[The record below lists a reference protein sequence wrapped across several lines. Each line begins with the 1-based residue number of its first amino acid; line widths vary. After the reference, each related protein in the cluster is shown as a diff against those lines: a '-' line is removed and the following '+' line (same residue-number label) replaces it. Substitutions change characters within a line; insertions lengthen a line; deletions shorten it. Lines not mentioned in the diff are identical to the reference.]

1 MKSVVLNMPPLATA
15 ARLQDLKMPSDME
28 IVPISRAIRS
38 ELLAGN
44 KRVSIEEN
52 PSGPDGK
59 TAALPSRAL

>member
-1 MKSVVLNMPPLATA
+1 MKSVVLNMSPLATA

-28 IVPISRAIRS
+28 IVPISRDISS
-38 ELLAGN
+38 EVLVGN
-44 KRVSIEEN
+44 ERLSIEEN